1 MAWGGQTPPLH
12 TVSLLATLGH
22 LPILCHMNRET
33 EAQRCKETCL
43 GSNNAPQYKS
53 WEQHLHHLCR
63 GVCCAPRTCP
73 REQAAGAGSR
83 RARFMAFSKSSIPSQ
98 CFQVGRHL
106 SDAPSLLSREGILAS
121 RCGGKK
127 EQSHACPTT
136 VSPPPVLRQ
145 ICLPSSSPITFLTQ
159 KPAQGGGVLV
169 GQGRDNGSL
178 SRSNTR

>member
-1 MAWGGQTPPLH
+1 MGWGDKPLLC
-12 TVSLLATLGH
+12 TRSPIGCIGTFA
-22 LPILCHMNRET
+22 ILCHMNRET

-53 WEQHLHHLCR
+53 WEQHLHYLCC
-63 GVCCAPRTCP
+63 GVCCAPCTCP

-83 RARFMAFSKSSIPSQ
+83 CARFMAFSKSSIPSQ

-145 ICLPSSSPITFLTQ
+145 IFLPSSSPITFLTR

-169 GQGRDNGSL
+169 GQGRDNCSL